1 MYNIETAFINKPEVI
16 EPTIPDFEPTPETTE
31 GLVFDPTP
39 VIMGG
44 DPSTWAPETTE
55 GLVFDP
61 TPVIMGGDP
70 RTWAPETTEV
80 LVFEPTPVIMGG
92 DPRTWAPETTP
103 LPLYDCENPHPPAGD
118 CSILYAKCA
127 FKGCF

>member
-16 EPTIPDFEPTPETTE
+16 EPTIPDFEPT
-31 GLVFDPTP
+31 
-39 VIMGG
+39 
-44 DPSTWAPETTE
+44 
-55 GLVFDP
+55 
-61 TPVIMGGDP
+61 
-70 RTWAPETTEV
+70 PETTEV

-118 CSILYAKCA
+118 CSILYAECA

>member
-1 MYNIETAFINKPEVI
+1 LYNIETAFINKPEVI

-31 GLVFDPTP
+31 VLVFEPTP
-39 VIMGG
+39 VIEGG
-44 DPSTWAPETTE
+44 DPS
-55 GLVFDP
+55 
-61 TPVIMGGDP
+61 
-70 RTWAPETTEV
+70 TWAPETTEV
-80 LVFEPTPVIMGG
+80 LVFEPTPLIMGG

-118 CSILYAKCA
+118 CSILYAECA